1 MNAGKQIP
9 GLTPYVYGTTRLG
22 DASIPFAARV
32 TVAREAMNTG
42 VWFHTSIRYNDALQV
57 LRAAFDEDRA
67 HVPNIIY
74 KLHGNSVESFKKLI
88 HEQIGILGLE
98 RMDVAQLCIGQDYID
113 TFSRPGGGLDDLRA
127 LKDEGLVGNFVLEVY
142 PWECDAPL
150 AALKAGYTD
159 ELIDAFMFY
168 LNPLQRFVSNE
179 MWDLILE
186 KGAKIVALRTVC
198 GNEVHVLRDVPGA
211 AWKPYLRER
220 ASEVVPIFE
229 RSGIASWTEFCVR
242 FAHSFPGVL
251 TTVGSTSRSANLREF
266 IRASRDIMPLPQD
279 IVDDI
284 VKLQYRWS
292 AETDVHAEPWTM

>member
-1 MNAGKQIP
+1 
-9 GLTPYVYGTTRLG
+9 
-22 DASIPFAARV
+22 
-32 TVAREAMNTG
+32 MNTG

-57 LRAAFDEDRA
+57 LRTAFDEDRA

-74 KLHGNSVESFKKLI
+74 KLHGNSVESFKELI
-88 HEQIGILGLE
+88 HKQIGILGLD

-113 TFSRPGGGLDDLRA
+113 SFARRGGGLDDLRT
-127 LKDEGLVGNFVLEVY
+127 LKEEGLVGSFVLEVY

-150 AALKAGYTD
+150 AALRAGHTD

-179 MWDLILE
+179 MWDLILA

-198 GNEVHVLRDVPGA
+198 GNDVHVLRDVPGA
-211 AWKPYLRER
+211 AWKPYLKER
-220 ASEVVPIFE
+220 AAEVAPIFE
-229 RSGIASWTEFCVR
+229 RSGIARWTEFCIR

-251 TTVGSTSRSANLREF
+251 TTVGSTSRRANLREF
-266 IRASRDIMPLPQD
+266 IRASRDIKPLPQD

-284 VKLQYRWS
+284 VKLHYRWS